1 MILIPAFVV
10 LSLIAEYFCP
20 PLPRFCPMQ
29 DAPWLSQAIVWTDFR
44 IAVLLTVIIPLALL
58 IWSAVSQS
66 DAVTKLLVI
75 YWRVA
80 SLLAVALYLLI
91 AALPIGYLVAW
102 FARMLLPISLWFW
115 VDVNE
120 EIEEMPSS
128 PFKLAVTGWRWALT
142 IYSAFGVLFQVPSL
156 SCAFAPQTEIIKQAE
171 MTSATVCNV
180 WLQAPWGFRELLHG
194 TTKPWFL
201 GTFGIIGLVIYS
213 LYLAY
218 FVFFRLGRSKRSAMG
233 Q

>member
-1 MILIPAFVV
+1 
-10 LSLIAEYFCP
+10 
-20 PLPRFCPMQ
+20 MQ

-102 FARMLLPISLWFW
+102 LARMLLPISLWFW

-156 SCAFAPQTEIIKQAE
+156 SCAFAPHTEIIKQAE

-180 WLQAPWGFRELLHG
+180 WLQAPWGFRELIHG

-201 GTFGIIGLVIYS
+201 GTVGIVGLIIYA
-213 LYLAY
+213 LYMSY

>member
-1 MILIPAFVV
+1 
-10 LSLIAEYFCP
+10 
-20 PLPRFCPMQ
+20 MQ

-44 IAVLLTVIIPLALL
+44 IAVLLTVIVPLALL

-102 FARMLLPISLWFW
+102 LARMLLPISLWFW

-156 SCAFAPQTEIIKQAE
+156 SCAFASHTEIVKQAE

-180 WLQAPWGFRELLHG
+180 WLQAPWGFRELIHG

-201 GTFGIIGLVIYS
+201 GTVGIVGLIIYA
-213 LYLAY
+213 LYMSY

>member
-1 MILIPAFVV
+1 
-10 LSLIAEYFCP
+10 
-20 PLPRFCPMQ
+20 MQ
-29 DAPWLSQAIVWTDFR
+29 DVPWLSQAIVWTDFR
-44 IAVLLTVIIPLALL
+44 VAVLFTVVMPLALL
-58 IWSAVSQS
+58 IWSVVSQS
-66 DAVTKLLVI
+66 EAVTKLLVI

-80 SLLAVALYLLI
+80 SLLAIALYLLI

-102 FARMLLPISLWFW
+102 LARMLLPISLWFW

-142 IYSAFGVLFQVPSL
+142 LYCGLGVLFQVPSL
-156 SCAFAPQTEIIKQAE
+156 SCAFAPHAEILKQAE

-201 GTFGIIGLVIYS
+201 GVFGIIGLIIYG

-233 Q
+233 N

>member
-1 MILIPAFVV
+1 MTLIPAFVV
-10 LSLIAEYFCP
+10 LSLVTEYFCP
-20 PLPRFCPMQ
+20 PPTRFCPMQ

-44 IAVLLTVIIPLALL
+44 IAVLLTVIFPLALL

-80 SLLAVALYLLI
+80 SLLAIALYLLI

-128 PFKLAVTGWRWALT
+128 PFKLLLTGWRWALT
-142 IYSAFGVLFQVPSL
+142 IYSVFGVLFQVPSL
-156 SCAFAPQTEIIKQAE
+156 SCAFAPHTEIVKQAE

-201 GTFGIIGLVIYS
+201 GSVGIVGLVIYA
-213 LYLAY
+213 LYMSY

>member
-1 MILIPAFVV
+1 
-10 LSLIAEYFCP
+10 
-20 PLPRFCPMQ
+20 MQ

-44 IAVLLTVIIPLALL
+44 IAVLLTVVIPLVLL
-58 IWSAVSQS
+58 IWSTVSQS
-66 DAVTKLLVI
+66 DPVTKLLGI

-80 SLLAVALYLLI
+80 SLLAIALYLLI

-102 FARMLLPISLWFW
+102 LGRMLLPISLWFW

-128 PFKLAVTGWRWALT
+128 PFKLAITSWRWAMT

-156 SCAFAPQTEIIKQAE
+156 SCAFAPHTEIVKQAE

-201 GTFGIIGLVIYS
+201 GGLGILGLVIYA
-213 LYLAY
+213 LYMSY

>member
-1 MILIPAFVV
+1 
-10 LSLIAEYFCP
+10 
-20 PLPRFCPMQ
+20 MQ

-44 IAVLLTVIIPLALL
+44 IAVLLTAIIPLALL

-102 FARMLLPISLWFW
+102 LARMLLPISLWFW

-156 SCAFAPQTEIIKQAE
+156 SCAFAPHTEIVKQAE

-180 WLQAPWGFRELLHG
+180 WLQAPWGFRELIHG

-201 GTFGIIGLVIYS
+201 GTVGIVGLIIYA
-213 LYLAY
+213 LYMSY